1 MTIADNL
8 DPPPLAL
15 PPRPARPLSSLQFLR
30 VAQHNSLAACDSE
43 LFDELI
49 VERRLF
55 GRRLFIVSDPDG
67 IRRVLRDNHENF
79 PRLASARRVFE
90 FHSGT
95 GMLAAE
101 GDVWLRH
108 RRLLRQLL
116 DHRAIRAD
124 VPVLIDLAQQLT
136 DHLVRLAPGQ
146 PIDIGETFAHLVT
159 AFTGRVFAADE
170 RAIDPVLY
178 RLGQY
183 PGRYSLLDFIPM
195 PHWLRGLD
203 RRQTRVRTR
212 ACHPLLDR
220 LIAERKRNDYAGS
233 HDLLWRLANAADE
246 RSGDRLSPEE
256 IRDEALTLG
265 ATAATPL
272 RIFPWIWYL
281 LALYPGAEA
290 RLHAELDAAFGDRS
304 PSPETLL
311 GLTFLRQV
319 IDEAMRL
326 YPPSP
331 VMLRT
336 TLADDV
342 VCERRIPRKSVVV
355 IMPWIVHRHRRL
367 WDDPDRFD
375 PERFAVERAATRPR
389 DAYLPFS
396 VGPHACF
403 GSALA
408 IVEILAGVAVV
419 AQRVRF
425 RLVPGQTVE
434 PIAWT
439 NLHPRFGIRMTVEP
453 R

>member
-1 MTIADNL
+1 M
-8 DPPPLAL
+8 
-15 PPRPARPLSSLQFLR
+15 
-30 VAQHNSLAACDSE
+30 
-43 LFDELI
+43 
-49 VERRLF
+49 
-55 GRRLFIVSDPDG
+55 
-67 IRRVLRDNHENF
+67 
-79 PRLASARRVFE
+79 
-90 FHSGT
+90 
-95 GMLAAE
+95 
-101 GDVWLRH
+101 
-108 RRLLRQLL
+108 
-116 DHRAIRAD
+116 
-124 VPVLIDLAQQLT
+124 PVQIDLAQQLT

-212 ACHPLLDR
+212 ARHPLLDR

-246 RSGDRLSPEE
+246 RSGHRSVPRT

-290 RLHAELDAAFGDRS
+290 RLHAESDAAFGDRS

-319 IDEAMRL
+319 VDEAMRL

-342 VCERRIPRKSVVV
+342 VRERRIPRKSVVV

-396 VGPHACF
+396 RRSPC
-403 GSALA
+403 L
-408 IVEILAGVAVV
+408 LWQRAGDRRDSRRGRGRRA
-419 AQRVRF
+419 ARPLSPRVRPDRRADRVDQPAPALRHPHDGRAAMTTAAGTAFVPAMAPRPARPLSSLQFLRVAAQKSARRLRRRTVWRTRCRTPAF
-425 RLVPGQTVE
+425 RATAVHRQRSRTDLP
-434 PIAWT
+434 
-439 NLHPRFGIRMTVEP
+439 
-453 R
+453 

>member
-1 MTIADNL
+1 M
-8 DPPPLAL
+8 
-15 PPRPARPLSSLQFLR
+15 
-30 VAQHNSLAACDSE
+30 
-43 LFDELI
+43 
-49 VERRLF
+49 
-55 GRRLFIVSDPDG
+55 
-67 IRRVLRDNHENF
+67 
-79 PRLASARRVFE
+79 SARSNPFSIAGS
-90 FHSGT
+90 F
-95 GMLAAE
+95 
-101 GDVWLRH
+101 
-108 RRLLRQLL
+108 
-116 DHRAIRAD
+116 
-124 VPVLIDLAQQLT
+124 
-136 DHLVRLAPGQ
+136 PG
-146 PIDIGETFAHLVT
+146 G
-159 AFTGRVFAADE
+159 
-170 RAIDPVLY
+170 
-178 RLGQY
+178 
-183 PGRYSLLDFIPM
+183 YSLLDFIPM

-203 RRQTRVRTR
+203 RRQTRAADDVR
-212 ACHPLLDR
+212 ASPLLDR
-220 LIAERKRNDYAGS
+220 LIAERERNDYAGS

-246 RSGDRLSPEE
+246 RSGEPLDQAEF
-256 IRDEALTLG
+256 RDEALTLG

-272 RIFPWIWYL
+272 RIFAVDVVPAGPLPWRRS
-281 LALYPGAEA
+281 AAPRPSSTRRSATA
-290 RLHAELDAAFGDRS
+290 RRRPKD
-304 PSPETLL
+304 LL

-319 IDEAMRL
+319 VDEAMRL